1 MSKSIDTILKELIE
15 SQTKQTVALDA
26 KLTAMAGDN
35 NTYFD
40 RMKKMEEGLTE
51 AMKKVIEMD
60 ASMKEC
66 NMQMGKQIE
75 NMEAKYAGLYQVPDK
90 NPDND
95 DEGKR
100 LEMKTEGNPVDAS
113 PDKVGGF
120 KETGGRFQ
128 GPNEAKAEYEQSS
141 EDTGRKPEQEA
152 KMAEDAPAPAPAE
165 GGNVLDGVNKTKVTG
180 QPDDMEDDEDEVM
193 KRKRLRIGQK
203 VKAEE
208 SNEEPKAKEVKEV
221 KAEQA
226 STAPVASQES
236 SINATAKALNDKIE
250 AVLEK
255 LASVSNSKSETSAE
269 VEVTKVALA
278 KETKAKEEAVAQMK
292 ALSDKFDSLM
302 AKVSTIEKSASTVEQ
317 KAAQIVARTGV
328 EAVEV
333 SIDHKAKDSEQTDE
347 EAFKQFEA
355 LKGTEQR
362 KFYLANKTI
371 IERHASALL
380 RAKRS

>member
-95 DEGKR
+95 DEGKP
-100 LEMKTEGNPVDAS
+100 LEMKTEANPVDAS

-141 EDTGRKPEQEA
+141 EETGRQPQQEA

-208 SNEEPKAKEVKEV
+208 SNEEPKAKQVKEV